1 MQQRKYRTA
10 EEAIREMKEINPNV
24 EILSDYVN
32 MNTKMKFRCNI
43 CGHEFENSPRNII
56 NRHQGCKKCSD
67 KANAI
72 RRTKSI
78 KQFVEEARAEHGD
91 KYDYSLVNYQGAFKK
106 IQIICPKH
114 GIFEQIP
121 DSHIRGCGCPKCKFD
136 WHVVTEEEFLNR
148 VKEKFGDKFDLSKMN
163 YIDYTTPITIICPIH
178 GEFEMTPQALVN
190 CDNGCPECGKM
201 VQVMKRS
208 DTTESFIEKARKVHG
223 DKYDYSLVQYVHSKI
238 PVKII
243 CPKHGIFEQ
252 KPVNHLVGKGCPYCA
267 NSKGETF
274 ISNYLKEKEIPY
286 TSQYLCRFGHW
297 RLYADFYLMINNKEY
312 VIEYNGRQHYY
323 PVQRFGGEERFQH
336 QVERDQALKEY
347 CECHNINYVEIRYD
361 WKHDKIIS
369 ILDNII
375 NTTC

>member
-43 CGHEFENSPRNII
+43 CGHEFENDPRHII
-56 NRHQGCKKCSD
+56 HRHQGCKKCFD

-78 KQFVEEARAEHGD
+78 KQFVEEARAIHGD

-106 IQIICPKH
+106 VQIICPKH

-121 DSHIRGCGCPKCKFD
+121 DSHINQRCGCAKCKFD

-178 GEFEMTPQALVN
+178 GEFEMTPYAFVN
-190 CDNGCPECGKM
+190 CDNGCHECGKE
-201 VQVMKRS
+201 VGIRKLTS
-208 DTTESFIEKARKVHG
+208 TTEEFISKAKKIHN
-223 DKYDYSLVQYVHSKI
+223 DFYDYSLVNYINSRT
-238 PVKII
+238 PVDII
-243 CPKHGIFEQ
+243 CPKHGVFTQ
-252 KPVNHLVGKGCPYCA
+252 TPSAHLHSKGCPSCA
-267 NSKGETF
+267 RSKGEMF
-274 ISNYLKEKEIPY
+274 IERYLREHAFEYIP
-286 TSQYLCRFGHW
+286 QYPCRFFEW
-297 RLYADFYLMINNKEY
+297 RLYADFYLNVNNKEY
-312 VIEYNGRQHYY
+312 IIEFNGRQHYQ
-323 PVQRFGGEERFQH
+323 PVERFGGQKTFEH
-336 QVERDQALKEY
+336 QQKRDQALRDY
-347 CECHNINYVEIRYD
+347 CKYNHINYVEIRYD
-361 WKHDKIIS
+361 LKPDEIIAILNKI
-369 ILDNII
+369 LYE
-375 NTTC
+375 